1 MKKES
6 ITVIV
11 ADDHPV
17 VRQGLVSLIDREADL
32 SVIGEAANGLEAVE
46 LYRALRPDIVL
57 MDLRMPEMEGA
68 AAVAEIRKDHPGA
81 RVIVLTTFDGDED
94 IFTALRAGA
103 KGYLLKETPP
113 EALTEAIRA
122 VHRGL
127 KRIAPEAA
135 MKLALRATE
144 LDLTEREREVM
155 QLLAQGLANQEI
167 ADSLSITEGTVKFHL
182 NNIFAKLGVDDR
194 TQAVVT
200 ALKRGLVRLG
210 PL

>member
-1 MKKES
+1 MRATK
-6 ITVIV
+6 ITVLI

-17 VRQGLVSLIDREADL
+17 VRQGLAALIDREPDL
-32 SVIGEAANGLEAVE
+32 QVVGEANNGREAVE
-46 LYRALRPDIVL
+46 MYEALHPSVVL
-57 MDLRMPEMEGA
+57 MDLRMPELEGA
-68 AAVAEIRKDHPGA
+68 AAVAEIRKGHPGA

-103 KGYLLKETPP
+103 KGYLLKDTPP

-122 VHRGL
+122 VHHGL

-135 MKLALRATE
+135 MKLAHRATE

-155 QLLAQGLANQEI
+155 QLLTNGLSNQEI
-167 ADSLSITEGTVKFHL
+167 ATALSISEGTVKFHL

-210 PL
+210 LS